1 MPSVESPTSSLYAQ
15 DDLRR
20 DLLHRNALSMASP
33 DSDRW
38 PGTYVSSLIKNNN
51 FSLCIFNCLLI
62 F

>member
-1 MPSVESPTSSLYAQ
+1 MPSVESPTASLYAQ

-38 PGTYVSSLIKNNN
+38 PGMENPA
-51 FSLCIFNCLLI
+51 
-62 F
+62 